1 MRSEVDPRLT
11 DLVLAIAMALV
22 LAVVVAADPASRG
35 AIGGYAFAV
44 GLGVLLIGRRR
55 LPRLLLIVTVLA
67 IFAYYTLDLPPIG
80 MVLPAVGALFSAA
93 EQRRTLWA
101 IGAAAVLLG
110 VATYFRLDGSEPDS
124 TLNGYT
130 FVTEVAL
137 AAAAIALGAAVRLA
151 REARERTAQI
161 AALTASEAA
170 LAAEGRMQ
178 AERLRMARD
187 LHDTIGH
194 TLSVAALHA
203 GVASEA
209 IDEDETR
216 AAIDQVRAATAD
228 ALRELRRTVKVLRD
242 DREPDPAPV
251 LGLASLD
258 VVADAARAAGLQVD
272 VDLRIAPDAL
282 TRSADAAAFRIVQE
296 SVTNVLRHARA
307 TSVSLTIRDEDGA
320 LTIRVADD
328 GQASGVHG
336 TPGAGTPGAG
346 IRGMKERAE
355 LLGGTLEAQPSPSGF
370 VVTARI
376 PNGAA

>member
-22 LAVVVAADPASRG
+22 LAVVIAADPASRG
-35 AIGGYAFAV
+35 AAGAYVFAIAL
-44 GLGVLLIGRRR
+44 GLLLTIRRRFPRVLLV
-55 LPRLLLIVTVLA
+55 VTVVA

-187 LHDTIGH
+187 LHDSIGH

-203 GVASEA
+203 GVAGEA
-209 IDEDETR
+209 TDQAESR
-216 AAIDQVRAATAD
+216 AALAQVRAATAE
-228 ALRELRRTVKVLRD
+228 ALRELRRTVKMLRAD
-242 DREPDPAPV
+242 QQPDPAPV
-251 LGLASLD
+251 LGLASID
-258 VVADAARAAGLQVD
+258 VIADAARAAGLRVD
-272 VDLRIAPDAL
+272 VEQQVTPDSL

-307 TSVSLTIRDEDGA
+307 TTVSLTIRIEDES
-320 LTIRVADD
+320 LLIRISDD
-328 GQASGVHG
+328 GQASE
-336 TPGAGTPGAG
+336 TRSAPGAG

-355 LLGGTLEAQPSPSGF
+355 LLGGTLDAHATPSGF
-370 VVTARI
+370 VVAARI
-376 PNGAA
+376 PIGAA